1 MFTNYS
7 LTFAGLY
14 GILYIEKRKEHQ
26 TLKLRKRLIFMTNI
40 EFANAIVNGIIN
52 DEVKAY
58 AMNVIAPKYKIV
70 ISSYN
75 GSHTVGTF
83 GIYEEAIEAFIEY
96 GKSEKSTFK
105 KEVDGKIVEITE
117 EEVRENPY
125 DCYVNAPYCGYNF
138 IKVKYD

>member
-1 MFTNYS
+1 
-7 LTFAGLY
+7 
-14 GILYIEKRKEHQ
+14 
-26 TLKLRKRLIFMTNI
+26 MTNI

-75 GSHTVGTF
+75 GNHTVGTF

-96 GKSEKSTFK
+96 GKGEKSAFH

-125 DCYVNAPYCGYNF
+125 DCYITAPYCGYNF